1 MKRLANIV
9 AADTSTDSVAEL
21 LERDGYVIVERLAP
35 ELVSRAVVELET
47 HINATNHGNTYFEGR
62 HVRNVEG
69 LVTRSAAAHELMI
82 HPTVLA
88 IADKVL
94 LPYCARYQLNWT
106 SCRHLEPGSED
117 QQLHRDGQIYP
128 FKNPHPPT
136 QLATMWAGT
145 EFTVDNGG
153 TLIVPGSH
161 LWEEDRDAR
170 GDEVFRAEMAIGSVL
185 LYTSGTLH
193 GGGANNSG
201 TARTG
206 IAVQYSLGWLR
217 QEENL
222 HLAIPPSLA
231 KDLPEE
237 LQNLI
242 GYEFGAPYLGFVKGD
257 HPARLLG
264 RRAGQL
270 PSYTTPEID
279 AAAAKLKLLRLGD
292 VKAAKTPPPD
302 AAVVPTMKGPIQ
314 DEFG

>member
-35 ELVSRAVVELET
+35 ELASRAVVELET
-47 HINATNHGNTYFEGR
+47 HIDATNHGNTYFEGR

-145 EFTVDNGG
+145 EFTADNGG

-170 GDEVFRAEMAIGSVL
+170 EDEVFRAGE
-185 LYTSGTLH
+185 
-193 GGGANNSG
+193 
-201 TARTG
+201 
-206 IAVQYSLGWLR
+206 
-217 QEENL
+217 
-222 HLAIPPSLA
+222 
-231 KDLPEE
+231 
-237 LQNLI
+237 
-242 GYEFGAPYLGFVKGD
+242 
-257 HPARLLG
+257 
-264 RRAGQL
+264 
-270 PSYTTPEID
+270 
-279 AAAAKLKLLRLGD
+279 
-292 VKAAKTPPPD
+292 
-302 AAVVPTMKGPIQ
+302 VVPRIWTPV
-314 DEFG
+314 